1 MTRGRGGPTITQ
13 VAEAAGV
20 SRATVSRVL
29 NGHTSVDP
37 GIGARVRETA
47 QRMRY
52 QPNITARNLSTGR
65 TRTIALII
73 PDLGNPMYQSL
84 LRGIS
89 RAAEADGYSV
99 LVAEAGSPD
108 SEATLARDAR
118 RQCDAIMLVSPRMDD
133 LSLEEVIAQA
143 DPVVVLNRRP
153 LNRSTGVVAID
164 YASGMRQLVEH
175 LTGFGHRDLVYLAGP
190 PRSAAHRERLAA
202 LHSLTGADPSLTL
215 QVLPGGATMSAG
227 YDAAEAVLA
236 SRATAALAFNDLVAF
251 GLQSR
256 LNEFGVNVP
265 GDVSVT
271 GFDGIDLTQFAVP
284 KLTTVGQEQ
293 LDAGAVAWSLLR
305 ERLDGTDGTNGTDGA
320 AGSRVR
326 VLEPILLV
334 GDSTGRVPPSRVP
347 TVSGSGL
354 VEDSLLEDI
363 GNVPFGWVK
372 EGRDWTLL
380 AGGTLL
386 AVAASGSS
394 MPPVHSP
401 RPHLHPVRSLAGRAM
416 TVTNPTDHRHHFGL
430 SLTVP
435 DVNGTTYWGGRT
447 YVEGRGSTLLDN
459 HGVQESLRESL
470 DPAGRELSSRVQWRA
485 HDGSGLLDEQRH
497 LGSYALP
504 GPRGWGLRWRSRL
517 RPVAD
522 PVTFTS
528 PANRGRLGA
537 GYGGLFWRLP
547 HADEV
552 QVLVEGGRGEAA
564 AHGSRSPFVIIQRR
578 HGTTWSSLLMVQDEE
593 AQGRLDPWFVRI
605 SDYIGTGSSLAWDA
619 PRRLD
624 RGAHLDVVVRTA
636 VFDHPV
642 GVDDV
647 PALLASITAA
657 EGPAAEFG

>member
-1 MTRGRGGPTITQ
+1 MARGRGGPTITQ

-29 NGHTSVDP
+29 NQHPSVDP
-37 GIGARVRETA
+37 GIGARVREAA
-47 QRMRY
+47 QRLQYR
-52 QPNITARNLSTGR
+52 PNVTARNLSTGR

-73 PDLGNPMYQSL
+73 PDLGNPMFQSL

-108 SEATLARDAR
+108 TEAGLARDAR

-133 LSLEEVIAQA
+133 LSLEEVLDQA
-143 DPVVVLNRRP
+143 GPVVVLNRRP
-153 LNRSTGVVAID
+153 LNPRTGVVAID
-164 YASGMRQLVEH
+164 YASGMHQLVEH
-175 LTGFGHRDLVYLAGP
+175 LRELGHRDLVYVAGP

-227 YDAAEAVLA
+227 YEAAEAVLA
-236 SRATAALAFNDLVAF
+236 SQATAALAFNDLVAF

-265 GDVSVT
+265 GDISVA
-271 GFDGIDLTQFAVP
+271 GFDGIELSRFAVP
-284 KLTTVGQEQ
+284 RLTSVGQEQ
-293 LDAGAVAWSLLR
+293 LDAGSVAWSLLHQ
-305 ERLDGTDGTNGTDGA
+305 RLDDAEGK
-320 AGSRVR
+320 AGSGVT
-326 VLEPILLV
+326 VLEPLLQV

-347 TVSGSGL
+347 TAPGRDGS
-354 VEDSLLEDI
+354 EDPRAEDLATL
-363 GNVPFGWVK
+363 PFGWVR

-386 AVAASGSS
+386 AAAASGSS

-401 RPHLHPVRSLAGRAM
+401 RPHLHPVRSLGGRAM
-416 TVTNPTDHRHHFGL
+416 TVTNPSDHRHHFGL

-447 YVEGRGSTLLDN
+447 YVEGRGSTLLAN
-459 HGVQESLRESL
+459 HGVQESLEETPDRSGHGL
-470 DPAGRELSSRVQWRA
+470 ASRVQWRS
-485 HDGSGLLDEQRH
+485 HDGSDLLHEERR
-497 LGSYALP
+497 LGTYLLP
-504 GPRGWGLRWRSRL
+504 GPHGWGLRWRSRL
-517 RPVAD
+517 RPSAD
-522 PVTFTS
+522 PVIFTS

-547 HADEV
+547 GADEV
-552 QVLVEGGRGEAA
+552 RVLVEGGRGEAV
-564 AHGSRSPFVIIQRR
+564 AHGSRSPFVIVQRR
-578 HGTTWSSLLMVQDEE
+578 HGNAWSSLLMVQDEE
-593 AQGRLDPWFVRI
+593 AQGRIDPWFVRA
-605 SDYIGTGSSLAWDA
+605 SDYLGVGTSLAWDA
-619 PRRLD
+619 PRRLE
-624 RGAHLDVVVRTA
+624 RGEHLDVVVRTA

-642 GVDDV
+642 ISDEV
-647 PALLASITAA
+647 PDLLAAITAA
-657 EGPAAEFG
+657 EGPAAPLP

>member
-1 MTRGRGGPTITQ
+1 MARGRGGPTITQ
-13 VAEAAGV
+13 VAESAGV

-29 NGHTSVDP
+29 NDHPSVDP
-37 GIGARVRETA
+37 DIGARVREVA
-47 QRMRY
+47 RRLHY
-52 QPNITARNLSTGR
+52 RPNVIARNLSTGR
-65 TRTIALII
+65 TRTIALVI
-73 PDLGNPMYQSL
+73 PDLANPMYQSL

-99 LVAEAGSPD
+99 LVAEAASPD
-108 SEATLARDAR
+108 AEATLARDAR

-133 LSLEEVIAQA
+133 LSLEEVIEQA

-153 LNRSTGVVAID
+153 LNPRTGVVAID

-175 LTGFGHRDLVYLAGP
+175 LRELGHRDLVYVAGP

-271 GFDGIDLTQFAVP
+271 GFDGIELSRFAVP
-284 KLTTVGQEQ
+284 RLTTVGQEE

-305 ERLDGTDGTNGTDGA
+305 ARLEKTDA
-320 AGSRVR
+320 SAGSGVTT
-326 VLEPILLV
+326 LEPLLQS

-347 TVSGSGL
+347 SVPGTGGGDDPFA
-354 VEDSLLEDI
+354 EDL
-363 GNVPFGWVK
+363 GNIPFGWVK

-386 AVAASGSS
+386 AAAVSGRS

-401 RPHLHPVRSLAGRAM
+401 RPHLHPVRSLAGQAM
-416 TVTNPTDHRHHFGL
+416 TVTNPSDHRHHFGL
-430 SLTVP
+430 SLAVP
-435 DVNGTTYWGGRT
+435 DVDGTTYWGGRT
-447 YVEGRGSTLLDN
+447 YVEGRGSTLLAN
-459 HGVQESLRESL
+459 HGVQESLEESL
-470 DPAGRELSSRVQWRA
+470 DRSGHELSSRVRWSA
-485 HDGSGLLDEQRH
+485 HDGRDLLHEERS
-497 LGSYALP
+497 LGSFLLP

-517 RPVAD
+517 RSGTGAA
-522 PVTFTS
+522 VTFTS
-528 PANRGRLGA
+528 PANKGRLGA

-547 HADEV
+547 NADEV
-552 QVLVEGGRGEAA
+552 RVLVEGGRGEAM
-564 AHGSRSPFVIIQRR
+564 AHGSLSPFVIVQRR
-578 HGTTWSSLLMVQDEE
+578 HGNAWSSLLMVQDEE
-593 AQGRLDPWFVRI
+593 AQGRIDPWFVRA
-605 SDYIGTGSSLAWDA
+605 SDYLGVGTSLAWDS
-619 PRRLD
+619 PRRLEPD
-624 RGAHLDVVVRTA
+624 AQLDVVVRVA
-636 VFDHPV
+636 VLDHPV
-642 GVDDV
+642 ISDEV
-647 PALLASITAA
+647 PELLAAIASA
-657 EGPAAEFG
+657 EGPAADSR

>member
-1 MTRGRGGPTITQ
+1 MARGRGGPTITQ

-29 NGHTSVDP
+29 NQHPSVDP
-37 GIGARVRETA
+37 GIGARVREAA
-47 QRMRY
+47 QRLQYR
-52 QPNITARNLSTGR
+52 PNVTARNLSTGR

-73 PDLGNPMYQSL
+73 PDLGNPMFQSL

-108 SEATLARDAR
+108 TEAGLARDAR

-133 LSLEEVIAQA
+133 LSLEEVLDQA
-143 DPVVVLNRRP
+143 GPVVVLNRRP
-153 LNRSTGVVAID
+153 LNPRTGVVAID
-164 YASGMRQLVEH
+164 YASGMHQLVEH
-175 LTGFGHRDLVYLAGP
+175 LRELGHRDLVYVAGP

-227 YDAAEAVLA
+227 YEAAEAVLA
-236 SRATAALAFNDLVAF
+236 SQATAALAFNDLVAF

-265 GDVSVT
+265 GDISVA
-271 GFDGIDLTQFAVP
+271 GFDGIELSRFAVP
-284 KLTTVGQEQ
+284 RLTSVGQEQ
-293 LDAGAVAWSLLR
+293 LDAGSVAWSLLHQ
-305 ERLDGTDGTNGTDGA
+305 RLDDAEGK
-320 AGSRVR
+320 AGSGVT
-326 VLEPILLV
+326 VLEPLLQV

-347 TVSGSGL
+347 TAPGRDGS
-354 VEDSLLEDI
+354 EDPRAEDLATL
-363 GNVPFGWVK
+363 PFGWVR

-386 AVAASGSS
+386 AAAASGSS

-401 RPHLHPVRSLAGRAM
+401 RPHLHPVRSLGGRAM
-416 TVTNPTDHRHHFGL
+416 TVTNPSDHRHHFGL

-447 YVEGRGSTLLDN
+447 YVEGRGSTLLAN
-459 HGVQESLRESL
+459 HGVQESLEETPDRSGHGL
-470 DPAGRELSSRVQWRA
+470 ASRVQWRS
-485 HDGSGLLDEQRH
+485 HDGSDLLHEERR
-497 LGSYALP
+497 LGTYLLP
-504 GPRGWGLRWRSRL
+504 GPHGWGLRWRSRL
-517 RPVAD
+517 RPSAD

-547 HADEV
+547 GADEV
-552 QVLVEGGRGEAA
+552 RVLVEGGRGEAV
-564 AHGSRSPFVIIQRR
+564 AHGSRSPFVIVQRR
-578 HGTTWSSLLMVQDEE
+578 HGNAWSSLLMVQDEE
-593 AQGRLDPWFVRI
+593 AQGRIDPWFVRA
-605 SDYIGTGSSLAWDA
+605 SDYLGVGTSLAWDA
-619 PRRLD
+619 PRRLE
-624 RGAHLDVVVRTA
+624 RGEHLDVVVRTA

-642 GVDDV
+642 ISDEV
-647 PALLASITAA
+647 PDLLAAITAA
-657 EGPAAEFG
+657 EGPAAPLP